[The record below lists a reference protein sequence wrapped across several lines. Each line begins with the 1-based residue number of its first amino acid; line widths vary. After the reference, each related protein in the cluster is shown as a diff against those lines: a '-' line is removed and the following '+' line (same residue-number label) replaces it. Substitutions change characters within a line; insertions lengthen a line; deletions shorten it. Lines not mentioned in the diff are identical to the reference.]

1 MLRPQRSYD
10 VARMVELDRHGIVI
24 SLPSDESVEVRVVGF
39 GKLHFG
45 RSTLDHARIAQPT
58 QYKGAPD
65 HDVQV
70 ERRRVDPDLC
80 GKQPVS

>member
-1 MLRPQRSYD
+1 
-10 VARMVELDRHGIVI
+10 MVELDRYRVVI
-24 SLPSDESVEVRVVGF
+24 SLSSHQSVKVRVVGF
-39 GKLHFG
+39 GQLDFG